1 MFLIQILWKLTI
13 YPHYHSMSHHDFW
26 MNAIIDEGE
35 SSIRGFFSKRG
46 LFLISKL
53 YPLQNWAPTH
63 EEGELCP
70 VLRHVRCP
78 WQTLCLDMNDPETSR
93 FGREIN
99 CSKNITGQGWGGE
112 LGLIRVI
119 LTGALG
125 SWKNHLS
132 ILLPHFN
139 FPMLL
144 LEQFIKNLVCVCV
157 CVCVHACMRALRC
170 HVWPCMTLW
179 TGACQ
184 TPLSMKF
191 S

>member
-1 MFLIQILWKLTI
+1 MKTDDLSPLPLNESPWFLNEC
-13 YPHYHSMSHHDFW
+13 YHRWGRIFYQ
-26 MNAIIDEGE
+26 
-35 SSIRGFFSKRG
+35 G
-46 LFLISKL
+46 LFLQKRTVPHIKIISTPEL
-53 YPLQNWAPTH
+53 GINH

-144 LEQFIKNLVCVCV
+144 LEQFIKNLVCVGVCV
-157 CVCVHACMRALRC
+157 CVCVHARMRALRC